1 MAKLNLRQSCYR
13 GSGIENAVVKEIH
26 RTSAHKTLVDEAN
39 KEIEK
44 NRIRYATAY
53 NKAKS
58 YLSN

>member
-1 MAKLNLRQSCYR
+1 MLFRSR